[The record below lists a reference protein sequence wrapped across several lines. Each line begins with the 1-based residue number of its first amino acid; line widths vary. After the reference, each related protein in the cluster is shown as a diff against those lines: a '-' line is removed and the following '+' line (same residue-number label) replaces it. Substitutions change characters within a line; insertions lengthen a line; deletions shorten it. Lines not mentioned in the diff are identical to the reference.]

1 MTCVLGSYCL
11 CPQVSVITVEVKCVM
26 MEVLFAFCSFI
37 RKFGERQ
44 TPDWMGL
51 KESVQVLSSS
61 RVFDNFK
68 KF

>member
-1 MTCVLGSYCL
+1 M
-11 CPQVSVITVEVKCVM
+11 M

-61 RVFDNFK
+61 RVFDNFNVY
-68 KF
+68 

>member
-1 MTCVLGSYCL
+1 M
-11 CPQVSVITVEVKCVM
+11 M
-26 MEVLFAFCSFI
+26 MEVLSAFCSFI

-61 RVFDNFK
+61 RAFDSFK